1 MIRIENKKTY
11 HGEGVYIGRPSL
23 LGNSYK
29 LGIDGTRQE
38 VILLYRYWLWEE
50 IKRGGKVYQELQ
62 RLASIARPG
71 ELILICWCKERDRN
85 VSCHGDILKRSIEW
99 LIQKQCKDQRCG

>member
-23 LGNSYK
+23 LGNPFRI
-29 LGIDGTRQE
+29 GIDGTRDQ
-38 VILLYRYWLWEE
+38 VIRLYRFWLWEE

-62 RLASIARPG
+62 RLVAIARQG

-85 VSCHGDILKRSIEW
+85 VNCHGDILKRSIES
-99 LIQKQCKDQRCG
+99 LIQKQYKD